1 MEYKLIGISGLIL
14 IILVLTWIKD
24 GEHMNPPLKKRTVID
39 IVTIGIFWAVFEFL
53 DKSGS
58 TTYMNE
64 TALVINGSLLFFSAR
79 MVQLIAQLN
88 PMIQDLVKF
97 LKERGVDMEDK
108 EK

>member
-1 MEYKLIGISGLIL
+1 MEYKLMGISCLIL

-24 GEHMNPPLKKRTVID
+24 GEKMDPPLKKRMVID

-58 TTYMNE
+58 NTYVNE
-64 TALVINGSLLFFSAR
+64 IALVVNGSLLFFFAR

-97 LKERGVDMEDK
+97 LKKKGINLEDDK
-108 EK
+108 

>member
-1 MEYKLIGISGLIL
+1 MEYKLIGISCLIL
-14 IILVLTWIKD
+14 IILGLTWIKD

-58 TTYMNE
+58 TAYKNE
-64 TALVINGSLLFFSAR
+64 IVFVINASLFFFFAR
-79 MVQLIAQLN
+79 MVQLICQVN
-88 PMIQDLVKF
+88 PMIQELTQY
-97 LKERGVDMEDK
+97 LKSKGIDMEDK